1 MGKVITS
8 LLCVLLLLVIA
19 APIAAFKFE
28 SIRIIQYDDFLQV
41 KVVVSSDKKIENA
54 KVSAYVVGQDIKDS
68 FGRFDLI
75 GEKTA
80 NLILPEVFPGYA
92 TIRISVS
99 ADGERRTV
107 YRFIEIE

>member
-1 MGKVITS
+1 MF
-8 LLCVLLLLVIA
+8 VLLAL
-19 APIAAFKFE
+19 PIAALRFD
-28 SIRIIQYDDFLQV
+28 SIRIVQYDDFLQV
-41 KVVVSSDKKIENA
+41 KVVVSSDEKIENA

-68 FGRFDLI
+68 FGRFDLV

-80 NLILPEVFPGYA
+80 NLILSEVVPGYA
-92 TIRISVS
+92 TVRISVS